1 MPDIIDNLIEA
12 GVQTTQDMQAK
23 KGKNRNAKEI
33 PFEIDGHTY
42 LLDSQ
47 EEWCMFNWIKE
58 MKERGLLLDYVYQP
72 EHWELT
78 PRFEYTPY
86 PTVVDRKKRP
96 VDEKYANVPKP
107 FKTKFL
113 MHPHIYTA
121 DFTLKFDANNLKLME
136 YLSQAFK
143 LRLDD
148 VKDGV
153 LTLVVDVKGTFM
165 SNDGGRS
172 FSINQKLMMAVHNI
186 YVNKFIPKEAFK
198 KLGVPK
204 RCLIT
209 MKSGKAS
216 KVFKGMNYLET
227 TLNGFGLA
235 T

>member
-1 MPDIIDNLIEA
+1 ME
-12 GVQTTQDMQAK
+12 VK

-42 LLDSQ
+42 MLDSQ

-72 EHWELT
+72 EHYDLS
-78 PRFEYTPY
+78 PRYEYTPY
-86 PTVVDRKKRP
+86 PVVKDKKG
-96 VDEKYANVPKP
+96 NV
-107 FKTKFL
+107 KTKFL
-113 MHPHIYTA
+113 MHPHVYTA
-121 DFTLKFDANNLKLME
+121 DFKLMFDAKNMKLMD

-172 FSINQKLMMAVHNI
+172 FSINQKLMMAVHNV
-186 YVNKFIPKEAFK
+186 YVNKLIPKVAFK

-204 RCLIT
+204 RCTTT

-216 KVFKGMNYLET
+216 KAFKGMNFMET
-227 TLNGFGLA
+227 VLKGFGL
-235 T
+235 

>member
-1 MPDIIDNLIEA
+1 ME
-12 GVQTTQDMQAK
+12 VK
-23 KGKNRNAKEI
+23 KGKNKNAKEI

-42 LLDSQ
+42 MLDSQ

-72 EHWELT
+72 EHYDLS
-78 PRFEYTPY
+78 PRYEYTPY
-86 PTVVDRKKRP
+86 PVMKDKKG
-96 VDEKYANVPKP
+96 NV
-107 FKTKFL
+107 KTKFL
-113 MHPHIYTA
+113 MHPHVYTA
-121 DFTLKFDANNLKLME
+121 DFKLMFDANNLKLMN
-136 YLSQAFK
+136 YLGQVFK

-148 VKDGV
+148 VQDGV

-186 YVNKFIPKEAFK
+186 YVSKFVPKEAFK

-204 RCLIT
+204 RCTTT

-216 KVFKGMNYLET
+216 KVFKGMNFVET
-227 TLNGFGLA
+227 ILKGFGL
-235 T
+235 

>member
-1 MPDIIDNLIEA
+1 
-12 GVQTTQDMQAK
+12 MQAK
-23 KGKNRNAKEI
+23 KGSAIAGTGKNRAAKEI

-42 LLDSQ
+42 MLDSQ

-58 MKERGLLLDYVYQP
+58 MKEHGLLLDYVYQP
-72 EHWELT
+72 EHYDLS
-78 PRFEYTPY
+78 PRYEYTPY
-86 PTVVDRKKRP
+86 PVVKDKKG
-96 VDEKYANVPKP
+96 NV
-107 FKTKFL
+107 KTKFL

-121 DFTLKFDANNLKLME
+121 DFTLKFDANNLKLMD
-136 YLSQAFK
+136 YLGQAFK

-186 YVNKFIPKEAFK
+186 YVQKFVPKLAFK

-204 RCLIT
+204 RCTTT

-216 KVFKGMNYLET
+216 KVFKGMDFLET
-227 TLNGFGLA
+227 TLQKFGVVV
-235 T
+235 

>member
-1 MPDIIDNLIEA
+1 ME
-12 GVQTTQDMQAK
+12 VK
-23 KGKNRNAKEI
+23 KGKNKNAKEI

-42 LLDSQ
+42 MLDSQ

-72 EHWELT
+72 EHYNLS
-78 PRFEYTPY
+78 PRYEYTPY
-86 PTVVDRKKRP
+86 PVMKDKKG
-96 VDEKYANVPKP
+96 NV
-107 FKTKFL
+107 KTKFL
-113 MHPHIYTA
+113 MHPHVYTA
-121 DFTLKFDANNLKLME
+121 DFKLMFDANNLNLMD
-136 YLSQAFK
+136 YLGQVFK

-148 VKDGV
+148 VQDGV

-186 YVNKFIPKEAFK
+186 YVSKFVPKEAFK

-204 RCLIT
+204 RCTTT

-216 KVFKGMNYLET
+216 KVFKGMNFVET
-227 TLNGFGLA
+227 VLKGFGL
-235 T
+235 

>member
-1 MPDIIDNLIEA
+1 MADIIDNLIA
-12 GVQTTQDMQAK
+12 QGVQTTQDMIAK

-42 LLDSQ
+42 MLDSQ

-58 MKERGLLLDYVYQP
+58 MKEHGLLLDYVYQP
-72 EHWELT
+72 EHYDLS

-86 PTVVDRKKRP
+86 PVVKDKKG
-96 VDEKYANVPKP
+96 NV
-107 FKTKFL
+107 KTKFL
-113 MHPHIYTA
+113 MHPHVYTA
-121 DFTLKFDANNLKLME
+121 DFMLKFDANNLNLMN
-136 YLSQAFK
+136 YLAQAFK

-186 YVNKFIPKEAFK
+186 YVRKFVPKEAFK

-204 RCLIT
+204 RCTTT

-216 KVFKGMNYLET
+216 KVFKSMDFLET
-227 TLNGFGLA
+227 VLKRFSIL
-235 T
+235 

>member
-1 MPDIIDNLIEA
+1 MLDIDNLIDA

-42 LLDSQ
+42 MLDSQ
-47 EEWCMFNWIKE
+47 EEWCMFNWVKE

-72 EHWELT
+72 EHYDLS
-78 PRFEYTPY
+78 PKYEYTPY
-86 PTVVDRKKRP
+86 PVQTDKNGEFKK
-96 VDEKYANVPKP
+96 
-107 FKTKFL
+107 KFL

-121 DFTLKFDANNLKLME
+121 DFILRFDARNLQLIR
-136 YLSQAFK
+136 YLAQAFK
-143 LRLDD
+143 IRLDD
-148 VKDGV
+148 VKDNE

-186 YVNKFIPKEAFK
+186 YVQKFVPKLAFK

-204 RCLIT
+204 RCTTT

-216 KVFKGMNYLET
+216 KVFKGMNFMET
-227 TLNGFGLA
+227 VLKGFDL
-235 T
+235 

>member
-1 MPDIIDNLIEA
+1 ME
-12 GVQTTQDMQAK
+12 VK
-23 KGKNRNAKEI
+23 KGKNKNAKEI

-42 LLDSQ
+42 MLDSQ

-72 EHWELT
+72 EHYDLS
-78 PRFEYTPY
+78 PRYEYTPY
-86 PTVVDRKKRP
+86 PVVKDKKG
-96 VDEKYANVPKP
+96 NV
-107 FKTKFL
+107 KTKFL
-113 MHPHIYTA
+113 MHPHVYTA
-121 DFTLKFDANNLKLME
+121 DFKLMFDANNLNLMS
-136 YLSQAFK
+136 YLGQVFK

-148 VKDGV
+148 VNDGV

-186 YVNKFIPKEAFK
+186 YVSKFVPKEAFK

-204 RCLIT
+204 RCTTT

-216 KVFKGMNYLET
+216 KVFKGMNFVET
-227 TLNGFGLA
+227 VLKGFGL
-235 T
+235 

>member
-1 MPDIIDNLIEA
+1 MDIDNLIDA

-23 KGKNRNAKEI
+23 KGSVIAGTGKNRNAKEI

-42 LLDSQ
+42 MLDSQ

-58 MKERGLLLDYVYQP
+58 MKEHGLLLDYVYQP
-72 EHWELT
+72 EHYDLS
-78 PRFEYTPY
+78 PRYEYTPY
-86 PTVVDRKKRP
+86 PVLKDKKG
-96 VDEKYANVPKP
+96 NV
-107 FKTKFL
+107 KTKFL

-148 VKDGV
+148 VNDGV

-186 YVNKFIPKEAFK
+186 YVQKFVPKLAFK

-204 RCLIT
+204 RCTTT

-216 KVFKGMNYLET
+216 KVFKGMNFMET
-227 TLNGFGLA
+227 VLKGYDL
-235 T
+235 

>member
-1 MPDIIDNLIEA
+1 ME
-12 GVQTTQDMQAK
+12 VK
-23 KGKNRNAKEI
+23 KGKNKNAKEI

-42 LLDSQ
+42 MLDSQ

-72 EHWELT
+72 EHYDLS
-78 PRFEYTPY
+78 PRYEYTPY
-86 PTVVDRKKRP
+86 PVMKDKKG
-96 VDEKYANVPKP
+96 NV
-107 FKTKFL
+107 KTKFL
-113 MHPHIYTA
+113 MHPHVYTA
-121 DFTLKFDANNLKLME
+121 DFKLMFDANNLNLMS
-136 YLSQAFK
+136 YLGQVFK

-148 VKDGV
+148 VNDGV

-186 YVNKFIPKEAFK
+186 YVSKFVPKEAFK

-204 RCLIT
+204 RCTTT

-216 KVFKGMNYLET
+216 KVFKGMNFVET
-227 TLNGFGLA
+227 VLKGFGL
-235 T
+235 

>member
-1 MPDIIDNLIEA
+1 
-12 GVQTTQDMQAK
+12 MQAK

-33 PFEIDGHTY
+33 PFDIDGHTY
-42 LLDSQ
+42 MLDSQ

-58 MKERGLLLDYVYQP
+58 MKEHGLLLDYVYQP

-78 PRFEYTPY
+78 PRFEYIPY
-86 PTVVDRKKRP
+86 PPTEVKRSKDFP
-96 VDEKYANVPKP
+96 YKNVPPVYKR
-107 FKTKFL
+107 KFL

-121 DFTLKFDANNLKLME
+121 DFTLTFDANNLKLME

-148 VKDGV
+148 VYDGV

-186 YVNKFIPKEAFK
+186 YVQKFVPKEAFK

-204 RCLIT
+204 RCLTT

-216 KVFKGMNYLET
+216 KVFKGMNFLET
-227 TLNGFGLA
+227 TLQKFGVVV
-235 T
+235 

>member
-1 MPDIIDNLIEA
+1 MPDVIDNLIEA

-23 KGKNRNAKEI
+23 RGKNRNAKEI

-42 LLDSQ
+42 MLDSQ

-58 MKERGLLLDYVYQP
+58 MKEHGLLLDYVYQP

-86 PTVVDRKKRP
+86 PAVVDKKKRP

-107 FKTKFL
+107 FKKKFL

-148 VKDGV
+148 VYDGV
-153 LTLVVDVKGTFM
+153 LTLVVDV
-165 SNDGGRS
+165 
-172 FSINQKLMMAVHNI
+172 NI
-186 YVNKFIPKEAFK
+186 YVNKFVPKEAFK

-204 RCLIT
+204 RCTTT

-216 KVFKGMNYLET
+216 KVFKGMNFLET
-227 TLNGFGLA
+227 TLQKFGVVV
-235 T
+235 

>member
-1 MPDIIDNLIEA
+1 ME
-12 GVQTTQDMQAK
+12 VK
-23 KGKNRNAKEI
+23 KGKNKNAKEI

-42 LLDSQ
+42 MLDSQ

-72 EHWELT
+72 EHYDLS
-78 PRFEYTPY
+78 PRYEYTLY
-86 PTVVDRKKRP
+86 PVMKDKKG
-96 VDEKYANVPKP
+96 NV
-107 FKTKFL
+107 KTKFL
-113 MHPHIYTA
+113 MHPHVYTA
-121 DFTLKFDANNLKLME
+121 DFKLMFDANNLNLMN
-136 YLSQAFK
+136 YLGQVFK

-148 VKDGV
+148 VQDGV

-186 YVNKFIPKEAFK
+186 YVSKFVPKEAFK

-204 RCLIT
+204 RCTTT

-216 KVFKGMNYLET
+216 KVFRGMNFVET
-227 TLNGFGLA
+227 VLKGFGL
-235 T
+235 

>member
-1 MPDIIDNLIEA
+1 ME
-12 GVQTTQDMQAK
+12 VK
-23 KGKNRNAKEI
+23 KGKNKNAKEI

-42 LLDSQ
+42 MLDSQ

-72 EHWELT
+72 EHYDLS
-78 PRFEYTPY
+78 PRYEYTPY
-86 PTVVDRKKRP
+86 PVKTDKNGQFKK
-96 VDEKYANVPKP
+96 
-107 FKTKFL
+107 KFL

-121 DFTLKFDANNLKLME
+121 DFILRFDARNLQLMA
-136 YLSQAFK
+136 YLAQAFK

-148 VKDGV
+148 VKDNE

-186 YVNKFIPKEAFK
+186 YVNKFVPKVAFK

-204 RCLIT
+204 RCTTT

-216 KVFKGMNYLET
+216 KVFKGMNFMET
-227 TLNGFGLA
+227 VLKGYDL
-235 T
+235 

>member
-1 MPDIIDNLIEA
+1 MAQDLIDNLIDA
-12 GVQTTQDMQAK
+12 GVQTTQDMIAK

-42 LLDSQ
+42 MLDSQ

-58 MKERGLLLDYVYQP
+58 MKEHGLLLNYVYQP

-78 PRFEYTPY
+78 PRFEYMPY
-86 PTVVDRKKRP
+86 PPVVDRKKRP

-148 VKDGV
+148 VYDGV
-153 LTLVVDVKGTFM
+153 LTLVVDVKVA
-165 SNDGGRS
+165 GRS
-172 FSINQKLMMAVHNI
+172 PLTRS
-186 YVNKFIPKEAFK
+186 
-198 KLGVPK
+198 
-204 RCLIT
+204 
-209 MKSGKAS
+209 
-216 KVFKGMNYLET
+216 
-227 TLNGFGLA
+227 
-235 T
+235 